1 MGDFDGVRRRV
12 IYLSGVDG
20 NAVILVVDFGPRDG
34 DIGAFPNVEAIG
46 IGRKVIRIP
55 VGVVHRDVR
64 HGEIGGSINTED
76 LNRGILDV
84 DTLDGGR
91 GQVMGIEELGLRLAA
106 IAALVVPPATA
117 VAVEI
122 GAIRSRDGDVSP
134 GDGDERSIPFL
145 VAKGGFAFEDD
156 LSMMSGGSNPREE
169 LT

>member
-84 DTLDGGR
+84 DTLDRGR
-91 GQVMGIEELGLRLAA
+91 GQVMGIEELGLCFTT
-106 IAALVVPPATA
+106 IATLSIPPAGTL
-117 VAVEI
+117 
-122 GAIRSRDGDVSP
+122 AIDEVTGSSRNLDVGSRDGDQRASP
-134 GDGDERSIPFL
+134 LLIAES
-145 VAKGGFAFEDD
+145 
-156 LSMMSGGSNPREE
+156 SGSLKNH
-169 LT
+169 LQNFQ

>member
-84 DTLDGGR
+84 DTLDRGR

-106 IAALVVPPATA
+106 IAALSIPPSAA
-117 VAVEI
+117 VAI
-122 GAIRSRDGDVSP
+122 QDRTTLAFDGDI
-134 GDGDERSIPFL
+134 G
-145 VAKGGFAFEDD
+145 
-156 LSMMSGGSNPREE
+156 SGN
-169 LT
+169 